1 MKIMKFV
8 AALTLLI
15 VMSNMSWGQSCRAF
29 AKKDCR
35 PQMAPYIHNGQ
46 LNTATL
52 FPGDKADILLTFY
65 SGQKYRILVCSQEQL
80 QGLAFRILDTDR
92 NEVYNSKNKK
102 SNTFD
107 FKVASTQQL
116 IVEVTVPEA
125 KAANGIESQGC
136 VSIMVGF
143 ME

>member
-1 MKIMKFV
+1 MKTIKG
-8 AALTLLI
+8 LLLI
-15 VMSNMSWGQSCRAF
+15 ILLISITGFTYGQSCRTY
-29 AKKDCR
+29 AKKECR
-35 PQMAPYIHNGQ
+35 PAMAPYIHNGQ
-46 LNTATL
+46 LNTAIL

-65 SGQKYRILVCSQEQL
+65 SGQKYRILVCAQAQL
-80 QGLAFRILDTDR
+80 KGFSFRILDIDR
-92 NEVYNSKNKK
+92 NEIFNSKAKNA
-102 SNTFD
+102 NMFD

-116 IVEVTVPEA
+116 IVEVTVPES